1 MLEQPSNKTQSVNVD
16 DYSYSDATTIT
27 MMMMMTT
34 TTMMMMMMTVVP
46 GPNAR
51 QRAAF
56 VFSWTGAPDLRCA
69 FGKRD
74 KYVIILNSSTLGLHI
89 SSGLMS

>member
-1 MLEQPSNKTQSVNVD
+1 MQMIKLLISQERSENNLQIKLKVLMLM
-16 DYSYSDATTIT
+16 T
-27 MMMMMTT
+27 MTA
-34 TTMMMMMMTVVP
+34 MMMTVVP

-56 VFSWTGAPDLRCA
+56 VFSWTGAPVLRCA